1 MHLIALDLDGTIEDS
16 RADMIA
22 AVQRVRRGRNLPPR
36 PDGDFLPH
44 VQRSMPHLLEACF
57 AEQLALV
64 GARGRQRALAELEAA
79 YETEYLAHIA
89 DRTRLYPGM
98 DAALTELA
106 HLGHLAVVTG
116 KPTRLARALLSALGV
131 LRYITAV
138 IGGDACAESKPSP
151 APLIAA
157 AGACGIGARGEGT
170 GRAVMIGDSAT
181 DVRCGRAFGATVI
194 WCAWGY
200 HDEPGGERA
209 DFTARRPDEL
219 PGLARRALGLD
230 SGPDDGSAVA

>member
-36 PDGDFLPH
+36 PDRDFLAH
-44 VQRSMPHLLEACF
+44 VQRGTPHLIEACF
-57 AEQLALV
+57 GEQLALV
-64 GARGRQRALAELEAA
+64 GARGRQRALADLEAA
-79 YETEYLAHIA
+79 YEAEYLAHIA

-106 HLGHLAVVTG
+106 HLGHLAVITG

-151 APLIAA
+151 APLTAA
-157 AGACGIGARGEGT
+157 ASACGMGEHGT

-181 DVRCGRAFGATVI
+181 DLRCGRAFGAAVI

-200 HDEPGGERA
+200 HDGPGSEPV
-209 DFTARRPDEL
+209 DFTAREPDEL
-219 PGLARRALGLD
+219 PGLARRALGL
-230 SGPDDGSAVA
+230 GPGGGAISQP